1 MGAEE
6 TLKLLRQSSTYVSG
20 EKISSSLKLS
30 RTAVWK
36 HIQSLRAM
44 GYDIK
49 AVRNRGYLLVDE
61 TAVLSPDKLQARLD
75 EAGVPVTIDHTPSL
89 PSTQTKAM
97 RLAAEGAPA
106 YTVVSADEQTGG
118 RGRLGRPWSTPFGTA
133 LAISIIFR
141 PEMDMR
147 EAPTATLTAAAAVAE
162 ALEEMNF
169 RPQIKWPNDILLN
182 GKKVCGILTEMQ
194 GEASRVSSLVMGIGI
209 NVNTEQFPEQLQEI
223 ATSLAIVRGAPVSRE
238 ETAFHLLAELYER
251 MIQFQLDGFQ
261 AVRPLWE
268 KHALSYTK
276 PVTVVQNRQRVTGIM
291 KGIETDGTLL
301 LEAEDGTVHS
311 IVSGD
316 IEGI

>member
-20 EKISSSLKLS
+20 EKISSSLNLS

-61 TAVLSPDKLQARLD
+61 TAVLSPDKLQARLN
-75 EAGVPVTIDHTPSL
+75 EACIPITIDHTASL

-106 YTVVSADEQTGG
+106 GTAVTADEQTGG

-133 LAISIIFR
+133 LAISVIFR

-147 EAPTATLTAAAAVAE
+147 EAPTATLTAAAAAAE
-162 ALEEMNF
+162 ALEELGF
-169 RPQIKWPNDILLN
+169 TPQIKWPNDILLN

-194 GEASRVSSLVMGIGI
+194 GEEDRVSSLVMGIGI
-209 NVNTEQFPEQLQEI
+209 NVNTREFPEALQDI
-223 ATSLAIVRGAPVSRE
+223 ATSLAIVRGSSVSRE
-238 ETAFHLLAELYER
+238 EAAFRLLSRLHER
-251 MIQFQLDGFQ
+251 MEQFQHEGFQ
-261 AVRPLWE
+261 AVRPVWE
-268 KHALSYTK
+268 KHALSHPK
-276 PVTVVQNRQRVTGIM
+276 PVTVVQNRRKLKGMM
-291 KGIETDGTLL
+291 KGIKADGTLL
-301 LEAEDGTVHS
+301 IETEDGEVHS

-316 IEGI
+316 IDIT